1 MKIVIAGVGYVGN
14 AIDTVLEQKH
24 DTYIVDPKLNTNKIS
39 DIDYDAL
46 IICVSTPLGNNG
58 ACNMQ
63 NVFDCISDSNS
74 KPILIKSTI
83 SLEGWNSIKEKYPNK
98 DITFSPEFLRAETSL
113 KDFAT
118 QETMYLSEGNHLF
131 WVDIFKPLLPDVG
144 YKLGTAEELILAK
157 YFRNSFLATKVIFFN
172 QIFDLCKKI
181 RTVDYEA
188 IRQIVT
194 DDSRIGEGHSKITDE
209 RGFGGHCFPK
219 DTKAIVETANKNKS
233 NLSLIKTA
241 IEYNKEVQSNNKVN
255 LDLRTLQ
262 KESAR
267 ALVVMQNADNLSL
280 SEINQKVNHD
290 STLFYKKVL
299 EKYIELFGDLPSKTK
314 EGKEVTLIME

>member
-46 IICVSTPLGNNG
+46 IICVSTPAENNG

-63 NVFDCISDSNS
+63 NVFDCIDDSNN

-83 SLEGWNSIKEKYPNK
+83 SLEGWNSIQEKYPNK

-113 KDFAT
+113 TDFAT

-131 WVDIFKPLLPDVG
+131 WIDIFKPLLPKVG
-144 YKLGTAEELILAK
+144 YKLGTAKELILAK
-157 YFRNSFLATKVIFFN
+157 YFRNTFLATKVSFFN
-172 QIFDLCKKI
+172 QIFDLCEALEI
-181 RTVDYEA
+181 DFDTVRRF
-188 IRQIVT
+188 IT
-194 DDSRIGEGHSKITDE
+194 DDNRIGKSHSKIAKK

-219 DTKAIVETANKNKS
+219 DADAILKSANEAGYD
-233 NLSLIKTA
+233 LSLIKEA
-241 IEYNKEVQSNNKVN
+241 VDYNKRIRWAKDE
-255 LDLRTLQ
+255 T
-262 KESAR
+262 A
-267 ALVVMQNADNLSL
+267 
-280 SEINQKVNHD
+280 
-290 STLFYKKVL
+290 
-299 EKYIELFGDLPSKTK
+299 
-314 EGKEVTLIME
+314 

>member
-14 AIDTVLEQKH
+14 AIDTILEQKH

-157 YFRNSFLATKVIFFN
+157 YFRNSFLATKVSFFN
-172 QIFDLCKKI
+172 QIFDLCKKMNI
-181 RTVDYEA
+181 DYEPV
-188 IRQIVT
+188 RQVIT
-194 DDSRIGEGHSKITDE
+194 DDERIGEGHSLITDE

-219 DTKAIVETANKNKS
+219 DTNAISETAKLYGS
-233 NLSLIKTA
+233 ELTIIDEA
-241 IEYNKEVQSNNKVN
+241 IYYNKIIKSRK
-255 LDLRTLQ
+255 
-262 KESAR
+262 
-267 ALVVMQNADNLSL
+267 
-280 SEINQKVNHD
+280 
-290 STLFYKKVL
+290 
-299 EKYIELFGDLPSKTK
+299 
-314 EGKEVTLIME
+314 